1 MDKSHQSNKKHF
13 IFAGGG
19 TGGHIYPAI
28 AVAQQLRDMDPD
40 AQISFFCSKRPVDS
54 HILSKTDFDFTTLD
68 AKSPSPRPDKLLSF
82 LISLRKCYSISKGK
96 LPAGSVVIATGG
108 FVSVP
113 VVLAA
118 RSLKIPIEIINVDIV
133 PGKANKLLKR
143 FAKHI
148 FLQFEESHRYFD
160 KSKARTTTTG
170 CPLRKNF
177 LNPQPQNVY
186 DDLGLDIHKKTL
198 LVTGAS
204 SGALT
209 INNAIATILN
219 DLDDF
224 ADSWQIV
231 HLTGRANLKAVEDSY
246 IGSKIAYHLV
256 DYYDE
261 MQDLYAACDLL
272 IGRGGAVSIAE
283 FTQSQKPVICM
294 PYPYHKDNHQKRNA
308 ADLCE
313 KGAAIIVE
321 DTPNNPQQTSDTL
334 AKVLKEL
341 MASKEKLAEMSD
353 AAKSTQLQ
361 NAAKTIAKIITK
373 SNK

>member
-1 MDKSHQSNKKHF
+1 MSQSKQCDQRHF
-13 IFAGGG
+13 VFAGGG

-28 AVAQQLRDMDPD
+28 AVAQQLCDIAPD

-54 HILSKTDFDFTTLD
+54 DILSKTDFSFTTLD
-68 AKSPSPRPDKLLSF
+68 AQSPSVRPWKLLSF
-82 LISLRKCYSISKGK
+82 TISLRKCYAICKKK

-118 RSLKIPIEIINVDIV
+118 RRLKLPIAIINVDIV
-133 PGKANKLLKR
+133 PGKANKMLKR
-143 FAKHI
+143 FAKII

-160 KSKARTTTTG
+160 KSKAKITTTG
-170 CPLRKNF
+170 CPLRKSFMKPNA
-177 LNPQPQNVY
+177 QNVY

-204 SGALT
+204 SGAVT
-209 INNAIATILN
+209 INNAIAATLRDID
-219 DLDDF
+219 DL
-224 ADSWQIV
+224 ADTWQIV

-246 IGSKIAYHLV
+246 IGSKISYHLV

-261 MQDLYAACDLL
+261 MQDLYDACDLI

-294 PYPYHKDNHQKRNA
+294 PYPYHKDMHQKRNA
-308 ADLCE
+308 ADLCD
-313 KGAAIIVE
+313 KGAAVIVE
-321 DTPNNPQQTSDTL
+321 DTPGNPQQTHERL
-334 AKVLKEL
+334 AKVLMGL
-341 MASKEKLAEMSD
+341 MGSKEKLEIMS
-353 AAKSTQLQ
+353 
-361 NAAKTIAKIITK
+361 NAAKLTKPGNAAKEIAELVNRLK
-373 SNK
+373 

>member
-1 MDKSHQSNKKHF
+1 VNQSRRSDKKLF

-28 AVAQQLRDMDPD
+28 AVAQQLVEIAPGADVK
-40 AQISFFCSKRPVDS
+40 FFCSKRPVDS
-54 HILSKTDFDFTTLD
+54 QILSKTGFDFTTLD
-68 AKSPSPRPDKLLSF
+68 AKSPSPRPIKLLSF
-82 LISLRKCYSISKGK
+82 LVSLRKCYALSKSNI
-96 LPAGSVVIATGG
+96 PANAIVIATGG

-118 RSLKIPIEIINVDIV
+118 RRLKIPIAIINVDIV

-143 FAKHI
+143 FARNI

-160 KSKARTTTTG
+160 KSKAKITTTG

-177 LNPQPQNVY
+177 LSPNPQNVY
-186 DDLGLDIHKKTL
+186 DDLGLDISKKTL

-204 SGALT
+204 SGAVS
-209 INNAIATILN
+209 INNAVAGILA
-219 DLDDF
+219 DLGEF
-224 ADSWQIV
+224 AGTWQIV
-231 HLTGRANLKAVEDSY
+231 HLTGTANLQAVEDSY
-246 IGSKIAYHLV
+246 VGSKISYHLV

-308 ADLCE
+308 ADLCQV
-313 KGAAIIVE
+313 GAAIIVE
-321 DTPNNPQQTSDTL
+321 DTPYTPQKTQETL
-334 AKVLKEL
+334 IKVLKDL
-341 MASKEKLAEMSD
+341 MDNKEKLDAMRD
-353 AAKSTQLQ
+353 AAKSTSPK
-361 NAAKTIAKIITK
+361 NAAKTIAKIITN
-373 SNK
+373 S